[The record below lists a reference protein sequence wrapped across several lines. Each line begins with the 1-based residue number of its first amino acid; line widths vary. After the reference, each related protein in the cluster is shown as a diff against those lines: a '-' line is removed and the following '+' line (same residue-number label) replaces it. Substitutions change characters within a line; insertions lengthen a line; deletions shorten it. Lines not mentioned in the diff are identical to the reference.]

1 MANFIEWA
9 FYGNIPDGLEM
20 TAIYESYKVYCKLF
34 DIEELTKFEF
44 IQCLQKWMEQQN
56 DIR

>member
-1 MANFIEWA
+1 MEKFIEWA
-9 FYGNIPDGLEM
+9 FYGNIPDELEM
-20 TAIYESYKVYCKLF
+20 TTIYESYKIYCKLF

-44 IQCLQKWMEQQN
+44 IQCLQKWREQQN